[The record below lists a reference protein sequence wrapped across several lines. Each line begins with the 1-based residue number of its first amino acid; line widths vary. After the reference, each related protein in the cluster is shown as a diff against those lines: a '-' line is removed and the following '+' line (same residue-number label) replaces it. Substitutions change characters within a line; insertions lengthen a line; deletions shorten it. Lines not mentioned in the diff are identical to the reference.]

1 MLVATWN
8 VNSVKARLPRLLEF
22 LDARGPDVVCLQE
35 LKVSEDAFPML
46 DVRAAGY
53 EAVVVGQRQWNGVA
67 VLAREPLALRHAGL
81 PGEGG
86 SGARL
91 VAAAVDGLDV
101 VSVYVPNGKDLG
113 HDDFAGKL
121 RWLERLGDFLA
132 QAYDPGAPLVVA
144 GDFNVCPADVDSF
157 DPVGLA
163 GGIFHTDAERAA
175 LSRLRDWGLVD
186 LFRRAHP
193 DVPGFSWWDYRGG
206 NFHRGLGL
214 RIDLLLGT
222 APVAAGLQGAAVER
236 DFRKGPKP
244 SDHAP
249 VTVDV
254 AL

>member
-1 MLVATWN
+1 MRLATWN
-8 VNSVKARLPRLLEF
+8 VNSVKARLPRLMEF
-22 LDARGPDVVCLQE
+22 LDAREPDVLCLQE
-35 LKVSEDAFPML
+35 LKVADDAFPVL
-46 DVRAAGY
+46 DVRASGY
-53 EAVVVGQRQWNGVA
+53 EAVVHGQRQWNGVA
-67 VLAREPLALRHAGL
+67 ILARAPLVLRHAGL
-81 PGEGG
+81 PGEEDF
-86 SGARL
+86 GARL
-91 VAAAVDGLDV
+91 VAAAVGGVDV

-113 HDDFAGKL
+113 HDDFAAKL
-121 RWLERLGDFLA
+121 RWLQRLAGFLA
-132 QAYDPGAPLVVA
+132 ESYDPAAPLVVA

-163 GGIFHTDAERAA
+163 GEIFHTDEERAA
-175 LSRLRDWGLVD
+175 LTRLQEWGLVD
-186 LFRRAHP
+186 LFRTAHP

-222 APVAAGLQGAAVER
+222 APVAAGLRAAAVER

>member
-22 LDARGPDVVCLQE
+22 LDVRGPDVVCLQE
-35 LKVSEDAFPML
+35 LKVAADAFPML

-67 VLAREPLALRHAGL
+67 VLARGPLALRHTGL
-81 PGEGG
+81 PGEEDF
-86 SGARL
+86 GARL
-91 VAAAVDGLDV
+91 VAAEVDGLAV
-101 VSVYVPNGKDLG
+101 ASVYVPNGKDLG
-113 HDDFAGKL
+113 HDDFARKL
-121 RWLERLGDFLA
+121 RWLDHLGDFLA
-132 QAYDPGAPLVVA
+132 GNYDPASPLVVA
-144 GDFNVCPADVDSF
+144 GDFNVCPADVDTF
-157 DPVGLA
+157 DPVGLS
-163 GGIFHTDAERAA
+163 GEIFHTVEERAA
-175 LSRLRDWGLVD
+175 LVRLRDWGLVD
-186 LFRRAHP
+186 LFRRSHP
-193 DVPGFSWWDYRGG
+193 EVPGFSWWDYRGG

-222 APVAAGLQGAAVER
+222 APVAAALRGAAVER